1 MHLKLLSWSD
11 DWEKK
16 SITRGESFGV
26 HSNGWK
32 PAAFFFHMD
41 HGLTKSF
48 IICWFRWKKIVSI
61 TKKHLQRQGKKT
73 PRPFKKIARMR
84 DLDTIH
90 EQIEKEKAKIEK
102 LAQQDVR
109 AGSHLGFQKKPAIA
123 FDQLV
128 SDTPGELSSDEG
140 GGALVSEQLSEL
152 SELEAQESEPEQQ
165 SEPEERPREPLPEKR
180 VPTHKASP
188 VARGVISPRK
198 PVSAK
203 ARAPSKIGANLG
215 DAHFERLRKMLE
227 GTAASVTR
235 LASPPPVAEIV
246 AKKYT
251 PIVELVENAFDCLEA
266 WAIRIKNWK
275 LWTLL
280 MDQYGLYN
288 TFPMPALGACPAPPS
303 YRSALGKAVTQ
314 HSASFDPCVVLLLKQ
329 HMFHEEVHKVIRP
342 WGRTNF
348 STPLMELGETL
359 SALIRSIPG
368 GQKEREPPPEILDF
382 ISNPNAA
389 EQVYDG
395 TSPVFSP
402 ELSRK
407 LSDKISTET
416 IAVKRRF
423 MDTDLLHLRHQTDAN
438 YRRLLDLQA
447 QCNAKRGYGVKL
459 DEVQDVYRAKEW
471 HEALL
476 IAYEALSQSLNSFNW
491 VE

>member
-1 MHLKLLSWSD
+1 
-11 DWEKK
+11 
-16 SITRGESFGV
+16 
-26 HSNGWK
+26 
-32 PAAFFFHMD
+32 
-41 HGLTKSF
+41 
-48 IICWFRWKKIVSI
+48 
-61 TKKHLQRQGKKT
+61 
-73 PRPFKKIARMR
+73 MR

-102 LAQQDVR
+102 LAKQDVR
-109 AGSHLGFQKKPAIA
+109 AGSHLGFQTKPAIA
-123 FDQLV
+123 FGTDKRTSELV
-128 SDTPGELSSDEG
+128 SGESGELSS
-140 GGALVSEQLSEL
+140 EQLRE
-152 SELEAQESEPEQQ
+152 QPSEPP
-165 SEPEERPREPLPEKR
+165 SEAEDEPTETQALPA
-180 VPTHKASP
+180 PTPQVS
-188 VARGVISPRK
+188 RGVVLPRK

-203 ARAPSKIGANLG
+203 APAPSKIGANLG
-215 DAHFERLRKMLE
+215 DGHFERLRKMLE
-227 GTAASVTR
+227 GTAPS
-235 LASPPPVAEIV
+235 LARIAAPPPVAEIV

-251 PIVELVENAFDCLEA
+251 PIVELVDNAFDCLEA
-266 WAIRIKNWK
+266 WVIRIKNWK

-288 TFPMPALGACPAPPS
+288 TFPMPALGACPTPPS

-314 HSASFDPCVVLLLKQ
+314 NSARFDPCVVLLLKQ

-359 SALIRSIPG
+359 STLIRTIPG
-368 GQKEREPPPEILDF
+368 GQKEREPPPEVLEF
-382 ISNPNAA
+382 ISEPNAA
-389 EQVYDG
+389 ERVYDG
-395 TSPVFSP
+395 TSPQFSP

-423 MDTDLLHLRHQTDAN
+423 MDTDLLHLKHQTDAN